1 MKSLFVIRDKNT
13 NSFCSSAKHH
23 FFDTDVN
30 SASLFDSQKNAEK
43 AIRSMV
49 NFLDR
54 AVNHYG
60 GNTWSLTN
68 GDVVERFFH
77 AFKQEYIDLLRS
89 HDRLKAMADG
99 WEPVK
104 EARLDLEVVEV
115 KLTLVG

>member
-23 FFDTDVN
+23 YFNTDVN
-30 SASLFDSQKNAEK
+30 SASLFDSQKNADK

-54 AVNHYG
+54 AVNPYG
-60 GNTWSLTN
+60 GNVWSLVN

-77 AFKQEYIDLLRS
+77 AFKEEYIKMLRS
-89 HDRLKAMADG
+89 ESHLKDMADG